1 MDPTPARPV
10 KVAAPGLPL
19 LQPTRAEWAGIA
31 AASLPLFL
39 ADHAVCEQ
47 QAALSALHL
56 VGQYPEDDALVETMT
71 NLASEEV
78 LHLRRVSRLLR
89 ARGLGPMRRRRNPYV
104 QALRARIEP
113 TREPERKVDRL
124 LVGALI
130 EARSCERFTL
140 LGDHLR
146 ERDPE
151 VASLLDDLGPAERR
165 HWEGFWRLAS
175 RELAPEPFEARWTS
189 WLRHEA
195 GVASEGGRGPTVHG

>member
-1 MDPTPARPV
+1 MID
-10 KVAAPGLPL
+10 GDELPL
-19 LQPTRAEWAGIA
+19 LARTSEAWAAIA
-31 AASLPLFL
+31 AASLGAFL

-56 VGQYPEDDALVETMT
+56 VGQYPEDEALVEALTA
-71 NLASEEV
+71 LASEEV
-78 LHLRRVSRLLR
+78 MHLRRVSRLLR
-89 ARGLGPMRRRRNPYV
+89 ARGLRPMRRRKNPYV
-104 QALRARIEP
+104 QGLRARIEP
-113 TREPERKVDRL
+113 AREPLRKVDRL

-151 VASLLDDLGPAERR
+151 VAALLDDLGPAERR

-175 RELAPEPFEARWTS
+175 RELDSAPFEERWAS

-195 GVASEGGRGPTVHG
+195 SLAAHGGRAPTVHG